1 MAAEKPTLSTE
12 FDWSKPVPIIALLDM
27 KYNIPT
33 YQRGYRWT
41 ETQINDLLNDI
52 QNFIDSFNG
61 RGIGTEDFYSLQPI
75 VVKWNKEK
83 ERWNLIDGQQRMTS
97 IFLVVKY
104 FECRGIYEG
113 QNMPQI
119 GYETREKS
127 EVYLQGLKID
137 TKDPNAEPKCYDSE
151 DKLIDNKENIDYRYM
166 SRAFAAINKWFIEKS
181 VGKGSL
187 FSPIKF
193 QEIFLYNT
201 RVIWYELP
209 DGEDETES
217 FTRLNLGKIPL
228 TNAELIKALFLNSS
242 NFKNKQTSANEMKLE
257 QIKIAAEWDRIE
269 NTLCNDEFWL
279 FIHEKDYNKPNRIDF
294 IFELIAECNALKID
308 LSKARLGDDE
318 YRTFRYFSEFFW
330 QTKNTNCDFSV
341 TIKENWKNV
350 KKYFQ
355 IFEEWFNNLEI
366 YHYVGYIVALKDSA
380 VIPDLITL
388 WNKSTRIEDFVG
400 KLKTY
405 IKTEVTKTI
414 NLDQQYEI
422 EYKNSEGN
430 TKHYPV
436 KTKAKKLFLL
446 HNILTVIN
454 QNKQL
459 EDKEEYEERVFY
471 KFPFHIYKKE
481 KWDVEHIDSNTE
493 NQLDKLEDQK
503 EWIAYSFYE
512 IDSAVENYE
521 VLKNKVKEFMCLKDD
536 TEEEKYNPK
545 FTELH
550 DMIVEQVKSE
560 GLHDIR
566 IKNQIGN
573 FTLLDS
579 NTNRAYGNALFP
591 TKRRWIIG
599 KDQGVKYVWKKNPED
614 DKGYTISEEKG
625 EIAFVPPVTKQVFV
639 KYYTTMP
646 NDGLSWSIED
656 FEGYKQNLKRL
667 LEEEK
672 FI

>member
-1 MAAEKPTLSTE
+1 MAAEKPTLSTK

-151 DKLIDNKENIDYRYM
+151 NKLIDNKENIDYRYM

-181 VGKGSL
+181 VEKGSL

-209 DGEDETES
+209 EGQDETES

-242 NFKNKQTSANEMKLE
+242 NFKNSQTSVNEVKLE

-294 IFELIAECNALKID
+294 IFELIEKCNALKID
-308 LSKARLGDDE
+308 ISEGMIGDDE
-318 YRTFRYFSEFFW
+318 YRTFRYFGEFFS
-330 QTKNTNCDFSV
+330 QTKNANCDFSV

-422 EYKNSEGN
+422 EYKDREGN

-599 KDQGVKYVWKKNPED
+599 KDQGVKYVWEKNPED

-625 EIAFVPPVTKQVFV
+625 EIAFVPPVTKQVFL

>member
-1 MAAEKPTLSTE
+1 MDNTKPSLSTE
-12 FDWSKPVPIIALLDM
+12 FDWNKPVPIVALLDM
-27 KYNIPT
+27 KFNIPT

-52 QNFIDSFNG
+52 QNFIDSFDEDYRMG
-61 RGIGTEDFYSLQPI
+61 KQDFYSLQPI
-75 VVKWNKEK
+75 VVKWNQEK
-83 ERWNLIDGQQRMTS
+83 GRWNLIDGQQRMTS
-97 IFLVVKY
+97 IFLVIKY
-104 FECRGIYEG
+104 LACFGG
-113 QNMPQI
+113 KKMKLPDLA
-119 GYETREKS
+119 YETRPKS
-127 EVYLQGLKID
+127 SQYLNGLAID
-137 TKDPNAEPKCYDSE
+137 MNDPNAEPKCNMLSTEDNIDFKYMARAFKSINQWFIAKGENYDSYPF
-151 DKLIDNKENIDYRYM
+151 K
-166 SRAFAAINKWFIEKS
+166 SAFLS
-181 VGKGSL
+181 
-187 FSPIKF
+187 
-193 QEIFLYNT
+193 NT

-242 NFKNKQTSANEMKLE
+242 NFKNKQTSANEVKLE

-330 QTKNTNCDFSV
+330 QTKNTNCDFAV
-341 TIKENWKNV
+341 TIKENWKKV

-366 YHYVGYIVALKDSA
+366 YHYVGYIVTLKGSK
-380 VIPDLITL
+380 VIPDLIAI
-388 WNKSTRIEDFVG
+388 WNDSTQIAGFIGE
-400 KLKTY
+400 LKTY
-405 IKTEVTKTI
+405 IKEKITKKI
-414 NLDQQYEI
+414 YLDQQYEI
-422 EYKNSEGN
+422 EYVDSNGN
-430 TKHYPV
+430 TKHYPA
-436 KTKAKKLFLL
+436 KTAAKHLFLL

-459 EDKEEYEERVFY
+459 KNKKGYDERVFY
-471 KFPFHIYKKE
+471 KFPFHLFKKE

-493 NQLDKLEDQK
+493 NPLNELKDQK
-503 EWIAYSFYE
+503 EWMAYSFDEINPDVEDYE
-512 IDSAVENYE
+512 T
-521 VLKNKVKEFMCLKDD
+521 LKKEVKEFICLKDD
-536 TEEEKYNPK
+536 AKEEEFNPI
-545 FTELH
+545 FTKLH
-550 DMIVEQVKSE
+550 DEIVELVKSE
-560 GLHDIR
+560 GLHDIK

-599 KDQGVKYVWKKNPED
+599 KDQGIKYDVEYNAEY
-614 DKGYTISEEKG
+614 DKGYKISESKG
-625 EIAFVPPVTKQVFV
+625 EIAFVPPVTKQVFL
-639 KYYTTMP
+639 KYYTTVP
-646 NDGLSWSIED
+646 NDSLSWCKED
-656 FEGYKQNLKRL
+656 FDGYIKNLERL
-667 LEEEK
+667 LKEEK